1 MKEMIELT
9 KAQETRLVMALVD
22 CEDVTVEDVVQ
33 LIYNRQAELAQEE
46 PE

>member
-9 KAQETRLVMALVD
+9 KAQETRLVMALED
-22 CEDVTVEDVVQ
+22 CEDVTIEDVVQ
-33 LIYNRQAELAQEE
+33 LIYNRQAELSQEE